1 MRAPRA
7 AWLAAAIV
15 WSSAA
20 ARAQPQPQPRAPSR
34 PAAAADGP
42 PLVVFHAD
50 PVDAVAERARAALAQ
65 AAERLGAPMV
75 DLSPVPEP
83 APSAPLLLRRA
94 IEAYHDFRY
103 PDALSSAEAG
113 VAEATRTGA
122 DGLSATDLSDLLIYR
137 ALVYTEQGD
146 AGRAWD
152 DFVRAAALDPS
163 RKLDPVRFSP
173 RVVESFGRAV
183 KSVLAT
189 APATLVVTAPDG
201 CTVTV
206 DGRDTSGQRAL
217 TVMRGEHYLRVVC
230 PRHERYGAVILV
242 AAERHEV
249 APALRARKS
258 ATAQVARGL
267 AHERGIRRVVWASV
281 GGGLFT
287 LQLYAGSGARPRAQ
301 TAVGLGAGERAPA
314 AIAGALERLVAPPAV
329 PVVVKTTVEPTPWY
343 RRPWLWGAAGAVI
356 ASAILIPFVIDSEA
370 PGGFDVRPA
379 GAVPP

>member
-1 MRAPRA
+1 MRARRA
-7 AWLAAAIV
+7 AWLAAAIS

-20 ARAQPQPQPRAPSR
+20 ARAAPPER
-34 PAAAADGP
+34 DGP

-103 PDALSSAEAG
+103 PDALSSADAA
-113 VAEATRTGA
+113 VSEATRTGA

-137 ALVYTEQGD
+137 ALAYTEQGD

-173 RVVESFGRAV
+173 RVVETFARAA

-189 APATLVVTAPDG
+189 APATLAIDAPAS
-201 CTVTV
+201 CQVRV
-206 DGRDTSGQRAL
+206 DGRDTSGQRAV

-230 PRHERYGAVILV
+230 PGHERHGAVILV
-242 AAERHEV
+242 SAERHQV
-249 APALRARKS
+249 APALRPRRA
-258 ATAQVARGL
+258 ATAQAARAL
-267 AHERGIRRVVWASV
+267 ARDRGIRRVVWVQV
-281 GGGLFT
+281 GGAGPLLT
-287 LQLYAGSGARPRAQ
+287 LQLYAGTAARPRAQ
-301 TAVGLGAGERAPA
+301 VAVGLGTTSGARAPA
-314 AIAGALERLVAPPAV
+314 AIAAALDRLVAPPPA
-329 PVVVKTTVEPTPWY
+329 PVVVERVVATPWY
-343 RRPWLWGAAGAVI
+343 QKPWLWGVAGAVV

-370 PGGFDVRPA
+370 SGGFDVRPD
-379 GAVPP
+379 GALPP

>member
-7 AWLAAAIV
+7 AWLAAAIC
-15 WSSAA
+15 WTSAVRA
-20 ARAQPQPQPRAPSR
+20 APVERAD
-34 PAAAADGP
+34 PAGRDGP

-65 AAERLGAPMV
+65 AAERLGAAMV

-103 PDALSSAEAG
+103 ADALASADAA
-113 VAEATRTGA
+113 VAEATRTGG

-137 ALVYTEQGD
+137 ALAYTEQGD

-173 RVVESFGRAV
+173 RVVETFGRAAR
-183 KSVLAT
+183 SVLAA
-189 APATLVVTAPDG
+189 APATLAITATAG
-201 CTVTV
+201 CQVRV
-206 DGRDTSGQRAL
+206 DGRDTSGQRAV

-230 PRHERYGAVILV
+230 PGHERHGAVVLV
-242 AAERHEV
+242 SAERHEV
-249 APALRARKS
+249 APALRARQA
-258 ATAQVARGL
+258 ATAEKARALARG
-267 AHERGIRRVVWASV
+267 RGIARVVWATA
-281 GGGLFT
+281 GGGLLT
-287 LQLYAGSGARPRAQ
+287 LRLYAGRAARPRAQ
-301 TAVGLGAGERAPA
+301 AAVGLATSQRAPA
-314 AIAGALERLVAPPAV
+314 AIASALERLIAPPPA
-329 PVVVKTTVEPTPWY
+329 PVVVQTVAPSPWY
-343 RRPWLWGAAGAVI
+343 QKPWLWGVAGAVV
-356 ASAILIPFVIDSEA
+356 ASAILIPFVIDSDA
-370 PGGFDVRPA
+370 PGGFDLRPG